1 MAANPRLTKLI
12 VFTRIKPNASR
23 DEGGQIDESDP
34 NNWINFG
41 SRRGDSHQIL
51 SSEGYNQ
58 NQQQPNSGWLVVCR
72 GDELTRGLT
81 QQDRMSFT
89 DHGRE
94 VCLNITSIKT
104 TQDVPHYLEIQGSEI

>member
-1 MAANPRLTKLI
+1 MANNPRLTKL
-12 VFTRIKPNASR
+12 VTFNRIRLNPNR
-23 DEGGQIDESDP
+23 DEGGQVNESDP
-34 NNWINFG
+34 ANWSSLG
-41 SRRGDSHQIL
+41 DRRGDCRQETST
-51 SSEGYNQ
+51 EGYSQ
-58 NQQQPNSGWLVVCR
+58 NQQQPSAGWRVLCR
-72 GDELTRGLT
+72 GDELTRSLT